1 MKPTVTFVV
10 ALLLAAGAKAGDVY
24 VTKDAKGNPV
34 YTDTPVSIPAQKVN
48 VNSKSTDPAA
58 LQKRYS
64 DEMNRYA
71 EEDSAASKAIATTKS
86 TESAASMTAE
96 DRAKRCVDARQ
107 RYQGQ
112 MDARRLYEDDAN
124 GGRRYLTSQ
133 EIDAARANAK
143 QVMDEFCAGQ

>member
-71 EEDSAASKAIATTKS
+71 EEDSAQSKAAPKS
-86 TESAASMTAE
+86 AEAAASMTAE

-124 GGRRYLTSQ
+124 GERRYLTSQ

>member
-1 MKPTVTFVV
+1 MKPTVTLVA
-10 ALLLAAGAKAGDVY
+10 ALLIAAGAQAGDVY
-24 VTKDAKGNPV
+24 VTKDAKGNPI
-34 YTDTPVSIPAQKVN
+34 YTDTPQTIPAQKVN
-48 VNSKSTDPAA
+48 VASKSTDPAA

-71 EEDSAASKAIATTKS
+71 EEDAADSKAKPADAAA
-86 TESAASMTAE
+86 AASMTAE

-112 MDARRLYEDDAN
+112 MDAHRLYEDDAN